1 MTITKKQNGTHLE
14 IALEGYLDSTTAS
27 ELEKELETCLDS
39 AETLT
44 LDLADL
50 EYISSAGLRVVLYA
64 HKIMDAKGGM
74 KVVNV
79 KEIVQEVF
87 DVTGFADVLTIKRGK
102 RNENGREHGFWK
114 RNKKESGGESSKS

>member
-14 IALEGYLDSTTAS
+14 IALEGYLESTTAS

-79 KEIVQEVF
+79 NDIVKEVF
-87 DVTGFADVLTIKRGK
+87 DVTGFSDVLTI
-102 RNENGREHGFWK
+102 E
-114 RNKKESGGESSKS
+114 